1 MKASVRAR
9 SGAPGEENHPLGTTT
24 KSTGDAAAFGRATK
38 APPAGGK
45 RAALKS
51 LSNDK
56 SLGSRGVGNASTSA
70 STARAASG
78 AKTSSAGHDARPR
91 FRIHLKPW
99 KPLKLKTSLH
109 RHEDYLRRAEI

>member
-9 SGAPGEENHPLGTTT
+9 SGAPGEENHPHGTAM
-24 KSTGDAAAFGRATK
+24 KSSGDAAAFGRATK
-38 APPAGGK
+38 ALPAGGK

-70 STARAASG
+70 SKARAASG
-78 AKTSSAGHDARPR
+78 AKTSTAGHDSPSPLPRP
-91 FRIHLKPW
+91 PE
-99 KPLKLKTSLH
+99 TM
-109 RHEDYLRRAEI
+109 